1 MQSIVLVLLVEDEHL
16 IRDLMQIALEDG
28 GFDVLAAENGEDA
41 FAKLEEHGD
50 AIKGL
55 VTDIRL
61 GDGPTGWEIARRVR
75 HDIPDL
81 PVVYMTADSA
91 ADWAAEGVPKSIL
104 VQKPF
109 VPAQVL
115 TAITTLLNDNSSTL
129 LSW

>member
-16 IRDLMQIALEDG
+16 IRDLMQITLEDS
-28 GFDVLAAENGEDA
+28 GFDVLAVENGADA
-41 FAKLEEHGD
+41 LARLDAHGD
-50 AIKGL
+50 AIKAL

-61 GDGPTGWEIARRVR
+61 GDGPSGWDIARRVR

-81 PVVYMTADSA
+81 PVVYMTGDSG

-115 TAITTLLNDNSSTL
+115 TAITTLLNDNSSNL
-129 LSW
+129 LSG

>member
-1 MQSIVLVLLVEDEHL
+1 
-16 IRDLMQIALEDG
+16 MQITLEDS
-28 GFDVLAAENGEDA
+28 GFDVLAVENGADA
-41 FAKLEEHGD
+41 LARLDAHGD
-50 AIKGL
+50 AIKAL

-61 GDGPTGWEIARRVR
+61 GDGPSGWDVARRVR

-81 PVVYMTADSA
+81 PVVYMTGDSG

-129 LSW
+129 LSG